1 MSATGLRILI
11 ADDQPDVLQALR
23 LLLKGEGIAC
33 VAVSSP
39 EQALERLRAET
50 FDAALID
57 LNYSRDTTS
66 GAEGLE
72 LLAALRRLDAEL
84 PVVVMTAWGSIDIAV
99 KAMQAG
105 AADFIEKPWDN
116 RRLINVLGAQ
126 LKLARSRR
134 REQRLDTENRLLRG
148 SDAEPFIAQAP
159 SMQPVMEVLRRVAPS
174 DANVLI
180 LGENGTGKG
189 VLARLLHRMSRRS
202 AQTMISV
209 NMGGIAASVF
219 ESEMFGHTRGA
230 FTDAKS
236 DRIGR
241 FELADGGTLF
251 LDEIA
256 NIPAEQQPKLLRVLE
271 DGELER
277 LGSSR
282 TIKLD
287 VRVVSATNA
296 ELPAEVAAGRFRKD
310 LLYRLNTVEI
320 RLPPLRERREDIAAM
335 ANDLLARFA
344 KRYQRDSLRLSQSAL
359 RALEAWHWPG
369 NVRELSHVVE
379 RAVLMTSS
387 SLIEQVDVAPSA
399 DSTASLAA
407 TTGGGALNLEQSEQ
421 AMIRQALA
429 QCEGNIQRTAHLL
442 GLSRGALYRRMEK
455 YGLAV

>member
-1 MSATGLRILI
+1 MSARILI

-39 EQALERLRAET
+39 EQALERLCAEA

-66 GAEGLE
+66 GIEGLE
-72 LLAALRRLDAEL
+72 LLAALRKLDAEL

-134 REQRLDTENRLLRG
+134 REQRLDAENRLLRG
-148 SDAEPFIAQAP
+148 DDGEPFIAQAP
-159 SMQPVMEVLRRVAPS
+159 SMQPVLELLRRVAPS

-230 FTDAKS
+230 FTDARS

-296 ELPAEVAAGRFRKD
+296 ELPGEVAAGRFRKD

-344 KRYQRDSLRLSQSAL
+344 KRYQRDSLRLAPSAL

-369 NVRELSHVVE
+369 NVRELAHVVE
-379 RAVLMTSS
+379 RAVLMANG
-387 SLIEQVDVAPSA
+387 SLIEQVDVVPSVGP
-399 DSTASLAA
+399 TASPVASSS
-407 TTGGGALNLEQSEQ
+407 GGALNLEQSEQ
-421 AMIRQALA
+421 ALIRQALT
-429 QCEGNIQRTAHLL
+429 QCEGNIQRTAQLL

>member
-1 MSATGLRILI
+1 MLI
-11 ADDQPDVLQALR
+11 ADDQPDVLRALR
-23 LLLKGEGIAC
+23 LLFKGEGIAC
-33 VAVSSP
+33 VAVSTP
-39 EQALERLRAET
+39 EQALERLRAEA

-57 LNYSRDTTS
+57 LNYRRDTTS

-72 LLAALRRLDAEL
+72 LLAALRKLDAEL

-99 KAMQAG
+99 QAMQVG

-116 RRLINVLGAQ
+116 RRLINVLDAQ

-134 REQRLDTENRLLRG
+134 REQRLDAENRLLRG
-148 SDAEPFIAQAP
+148 DDGEPFIAQAP
-159 SMQPVMEVLRRVAPS
+159 SMQPVLELLRRVAPS

-180 LGENGTGKG
+180 LGENGAGKG
-189 VLARLLHRMSRRS
+189 VLARQLHRWSRRR

-296 ELPAEVAAGRFRKD
+296 ELPTEVAAGRFRKD

-320 RLPPLRERREDIAAM
+320 HLPPLRERREDIAAM
-335 ANDLLARFA
+335 TNDLLARFA
-344 KRYQRDSLRLSQSAL
+344 KRYQRDRLRLAPSAL
-359 RALEAWHWPG
+359 RALEHWHWPG
-369 NVRELSHVVE
+369 NVRELAHVVE
-379 RAVLMTSS
+379 RAVLMASS
-387 SLIEQVDVAPSA
+387 SLIEQVDVAPTSG
-399 DSTASLAA
+399 STAMLAV
-407 TTGGGALNLEQSEQ
+407 TTSGGALNLEKSEQ
-421 AMIRQALA
+421 SLIRQGLA
-429 QCEGNIQRTAHLL
+429 QCEGNVQRTAKLL
-442 GLSRGALYRRMEK
+442 GLSRGALYRRLEK
-455 YGLAV
+455 YGLGV